1 MVIFHGFPCFFVC
14 LPEGNPPSHWFFEVE
29 APPAAPP
36 QPVLLLSAP
45 EKVLRRRT
53 APRGAQQGT
62 PGRSWGAGG
71 GPDFFQVN
79 FRHETSGF

>member
-1 MVIFHGFPCFFVC
+1 MVIFHGFPCLFVC

-45 EKVLRRRT
+45 EKVLRRRAEVRKLRRRVVPNK
-53 APRGAQQGT
+53 APLGV
-62 PGRSWGAGG
+62 PGELVGG
-71 GPDFFQVN
+71 RIFF
-79 FRHETSGF
+79 R